1 MAKKNRNDQIS
12 TPYEYV
18 EEMLDR
24 IGYVKNLVGKTILE
38 NSCGQ
43 GNILVPIV
51 NRYIKDAKIQG
62 LSDEHIAERLS
73 QDIIGFEIN
82 QGQRTKCIESLD
94 KICSSSGIENVRW
107 NIMNQ
112 DFLTYNVSEIKA
124 SFIVGNPPYITYHDM
139 TEEERVYLKEHYE
152 VCKKGSAY
160 RGSGKKW
167 YSEDAVWTFFRSL
180 PC

>member
-112 DFLTYNVSEIKA
+112 DFLRYVLLHLLLKVDIKVVKDCFLLL
-124 SFIVGNPPYITYHDM
+124 SINQTPF
-139 TEEERVYLKEHYE
+139 YL
-152 VCKKGSAY
+152 
-160 RGSGKKW
+160 
-167 YSEDAVWTFFRSL
+167 
-180 PC
+180 